1 MVKMVDNEKI
11 TKLLLSGAKMTDK
24 HCKKCSYPLFEK
36 DGKIF
41 CINCPT
47 KTKEDI
53 INEKLE
59 FLYRE
64 LKNSQDVEEIEKIG
78 KTILILKKIKS
89 S

>member
-11 TKLLLSGAKMTDK
+11 TKLLLSGAKMIDK

-47 KTKEDI
+47 ETRGDI

-59 FLYRE
+59 FLYKE
-64 LKNSQDVEEIEKIG
+64 LKNAQNVEEIEKIG